1 MHNFAI
7 VDPEIVKINGP
18 FGKYF
23 WFENFFRKFLKWL
36 RASGCG
42 WVKFRRTDKGT
53 HFNTCVNGKK
63 FLHHLDCHLKFNNF
77 FFKSRREVKSKSSS
91 FFLFSRASQTQ
102 SSNQKCSWTKKRRKK
117 KWFFVIFWDS
127 PLNLW
132 TIITYYSRESF
143 CL

>member
-77 FFKSRREVKSKSSS
+77 FSKAEEKLKVNPLRS
-91 FFLFSRASQTQ
+91 FFFQELHKHNLQIKSVLEL
-102 SSNQKCSWTKKRRKK
+102 KKEEK

-143 CL
+143 CF